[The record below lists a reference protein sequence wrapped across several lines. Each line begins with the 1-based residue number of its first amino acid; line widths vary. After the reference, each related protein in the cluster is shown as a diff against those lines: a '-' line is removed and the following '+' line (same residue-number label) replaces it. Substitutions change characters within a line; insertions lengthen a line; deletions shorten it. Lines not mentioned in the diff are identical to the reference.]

1 MDLNLTGKTVLITGG
16 SKGIGFA
23 TARAFA
29 AEGCQLHLVARTA
42 ADLNAARDHIRKE
55 YNVEVTVH
63 STDLSLGE
71 NVGHLVEACGDV
83 DILINN
89 AGAVPGGGVEEVDE
103 ARWRSAWNLK
113 VFGYINMT
121 RAMYARMKGRG
132 EGVILNI
139 IGNAGNLV
147 PASYI
152 TGVTGSAGLAAFT
165 RALGGVSLDHGV
177 RVVGISPGDCLNERG
192 IIFLRQQAKEALGDA
207 ERWRERMK
215 DLPGQRA
222 AESDEIAWAVVFL
235 ASDRSGYTS
244 GSILTIDGGMSAR
257 LAVL

>member
-1 MDLNLTGKTVLITGG
+1 MNLNLTGKTVLITGG

-55 YNVEVTVH
+55 YNVSIIVH
-63 STDLSLGE
+63 AIDLAVGE
-71 NVGHLVEACGDV
+71 NVRHLVELCGEV
-83 DILINN
+83 DILVNN

-103 ARWRSAWNLK
+103 ARWRFAWDLK
-113 VFGYINMT
+113 VFGFINMT
-121 RAMYARMKGRG
+121 RAMYARMKARG
-132 EGVILNI
+132 SGIIVNI

-147 PASYI
+147 PANYI
-152 TGVTGSAGLAAFT
+152 AGVTGSASLAAFT

-192 IIFLRQQAKEALGDA
+192 IMFLRQQAKEVLGDA

-215 DLPGQRA
+215 DLPGHRA

-235 ASDRSGYTS
+235 ASERSGYTS
-244 GSILTIDGGMSAR
+244 GSILTIDGGISAR